1 MKKRNFQL
9 TLLIS
14 GLLLLTLLAA
24 CTSESEEYIQGYW
37 YRGNAH
43 FMDQWYFDAGAF
55 QHKSEV
61 FNGSPNITAGNYR
74 VLEFTEDSLLLE
86 LYNLGQSFGED
97 NQQITIEIDFENDT
111 IHLSRQTYSRIL
123 PY

>member
-1 MKKRNFQL
+1 MKNRNFHL
-9 TLLIS
+9 TFLFP
-14 GLLLLTLLAA
+14 GFLLLALLAA
-24 CTSESEEYIQGYW
+24 CTSETEEYIQGYW

-43 FMDQWYFDAGAF
+43 FMDQWYFDAGTF

-61 FNGSPNITAGNYR
+61 FNGSPNITSGLYR

-86 LYNLGQSFGED
+86 LYDMGQSFGD
-97 NQQITIEIDFENDT
+97 DTHQITIQIDFDTDT